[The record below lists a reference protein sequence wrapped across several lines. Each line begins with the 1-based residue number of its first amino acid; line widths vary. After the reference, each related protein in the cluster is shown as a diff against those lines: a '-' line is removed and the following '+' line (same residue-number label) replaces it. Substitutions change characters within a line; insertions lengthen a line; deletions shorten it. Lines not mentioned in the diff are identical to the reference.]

1 MNCKN
6 FIADDVLDAR
16 IAYSQQTLDSKQDS
30 ANNTPRLS
38 LVIERSEFQ

>member
-1 MNCKN
+1 MNCEN

-16 IAYSQQTLDSKQDS
+16 IAYSQQTPDSKQDF